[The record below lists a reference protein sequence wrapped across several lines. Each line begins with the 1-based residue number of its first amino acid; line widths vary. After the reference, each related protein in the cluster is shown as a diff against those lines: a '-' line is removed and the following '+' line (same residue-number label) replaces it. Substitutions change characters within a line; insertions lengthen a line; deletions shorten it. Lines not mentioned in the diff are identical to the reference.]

1 MRNSSA
7 SKTLAALVILGLMGI
22 VVVGCSSPG
31 GTATGQKAN
40 IGQTITIDEMRFRV
54 DGAAKTKEVG
64 PANNLF
70 KVKDGDFVVVDLTV
84 KNEAETADSFDGDM
98 AKLYDD
104 TDTLYEMNLEASSA
118 ACRAAGEDYK
128 NVWFGS
134 LEPGATAK
142 TKAVFEIP
150 AEVKGLRC
158 ELRSPSIGSEN
169 MAVVSLG
176 I

>member
-7 SKTLAALVILGLMGI
+7 RKTLAAVVILGLMGI

-31 GTATGQKAN
+31 GTAAGTKAN
-40 IGQTITIDEMRFRV
+40 IGQNVIVDEIRFRV

-70 KVKDGDFVVVDLTV
+70 KVKESDFVVVDLTI
-84 KNEAETADSFDGDM
+84 KNDAETTDSFDGDM
-98 AKLYDD
+98 VQLYDEN
-104 TDTLYEMNLEASSA
+104 DTLYEMNLEASAA
-118 ACRAAGEDYK
+118 ACRAAGKDYT

-134 LEPGATAK
+134 LDSGATAK

-150 AEVKGLRC
+150 ADVKGLRV